1 MKKLL
6 SVEKTMLF
14 LLSKVKQMGAQQIV
28 EIYEQRGYTSTYI
41 RNALSRLKK
50 EGYIASPARSWY
62 NVTAEGLAYI
72 KAINSKPARYQEQ
85 WDHTWDVVMLEVPE
99 SERKKRD
106 LFRSALGQ
114 LGYGL
119 LYNSVYISPW
129 NYQDEVAAQ
138 IQKLELD
145 GKVSILQGQFQEG
158 MITPLKAQ
166 DIWHLN
172 DIEALY
178 RKKAVWLKEEFA
190 PRLADTLQAGQPLQL
205 FLLYLLMGEELSGL
219 FMADPYLPDELLP
232 DHWPGKQVLS
242 DMREYM
248 VKAAQAI
255 PADSFYAPFV
265 Q

>member
-1 MKKLL
+1 MNKGVHLHL
-6 SVEKTMLF
+6 YPQCPVPLE
-14 LLSKVKQMGAQQIV
+14 
-28 EIYEQRGYTSTYI
+28 
-41 RNALSRLKK
+41 K
-50 EGYIASPARSWY
+50 EGYIVSPARSWY

-106 LFRSALGQ
+106 LFRTALGQ

-166 DIWHLN
+166 AIWHLN

-178 RKKAVWLKEEFA
+178 RKKAVWLKGRIRSAISGYPSGGATVTAVPAIFA
-190 PRLADTLQAGQPLQL
+190 NGRG
-205 FLLYLLMGEELSGL
+205 
-219 FMADPYLPDELLP
+219 
-232 DHWPGKQVLS
+232 
-242 DMREYM
+242 
-248 VKAAQAI
+248 VKRT
-255 PADSFYAPFV
+255 V
-265 Q
+265 HG

>member
-1 MKKLL
+1 ML

-14 LLSKVKQMGAQQIV
+14 LLSKVEQMGAQQFV

-50 EGYIASPARSWY
+50 EGYIASPSRSWY

-72 KAINSKPARYQEQ
+72 KAINSKPARYQEK

-106 LFRSALGQ
+106 QFRTALGQ

-129 NYQDEVAAQ
+129 NYRDEVAAY
-138 IQKLELD
+138 IQKLELE

-158 MITPLKAQ
+158 SITPQKAQ
-166 DIWHLN
+166 AIWQL
-172 DIEALY
+172 DEIEALY
-178 RKKAVWLKEEFA
+178 QKKSDWLQEEFVPSLHEA
-190 PRLADTLQAGQPLQL
+190 LQAGQPLQL
-205 FLLYLLMGEELSGL
+205 FLLYLQMGEELSGL

-232 DHWPGKQVLS
+232 DHWPGKVIIAAMNEH
-242 DMREYM
+242 MRR
-248 VKAAQAI
+248 AAQAI
-255 PADSFYAPFV
+255 PAYSFYAPFV
-265 Q
+265 R